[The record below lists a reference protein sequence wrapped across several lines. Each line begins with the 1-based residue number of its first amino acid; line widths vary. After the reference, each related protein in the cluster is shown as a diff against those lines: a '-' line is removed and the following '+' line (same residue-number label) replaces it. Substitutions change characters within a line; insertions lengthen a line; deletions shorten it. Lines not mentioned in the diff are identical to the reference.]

1 VVTKTLIIGGGGF
14 IGAHL
19 AQKLAVA
26 EESVDILD
34 NFSRAVRDPF
44 LQKIEEMKSVRLIDA
59 DMLDSATPSVLDDDY
74 TSVYQF
80 AAIIG
85 VRHVLERPYEVLHKN
100 VLIQA
105 NAIELAK
112 RQKKIDRFIF
122 ASTSEVY
129 AGSLK
134 HMNLQV
140 PTPENVPIALTN
152 LEHPRT
158 SYMLSKVYGEA
169 MCQQSD
175 LPFTIVRPHNVYGP
189 RMGLAHVLPELIKK
203 VCVLPQEG
211 QLEVASVDHRR
222 AFCYIDDAIETL
234 HNLAFNP
241 KAVNGTF
248 NLGNQE
254 QEVSIGEVARIVLEI
269 TGRTDLKITPLPE
282 TPGSPARRCPDMTKT
297 TNLIGSLPFLS
308 LKDGVERTYK
318 WYTENVFS
326 DGGVSAI

>member
-1 VVTKTLIIGGGGF
+1 MTKTLIIGGGGF

-19 AQKLAVA
+19 AKKLAA
-26 EESVDILD
+26 ADGSVDILD

-44 LQKIEEMKSVRLIDA
+44 LGKIEGMNNVGLIDA
-59 DMLDSATPSVLDDDY
+59 DMLDSTTLSVLDDDY
-74 TSVYQF
+74 TAIYQF

-112 RQKKIDRFIF
+112 RQNKLNRFVF

-134 HMNLQV
+134 HMALHI
-140 PTPENVPIALTN
+140 PTPENVPIALTS

-158 SYMLSKVYGEA
+158 SYMLSKIYGEA

-203 VCVLPQEG
+203 VRVLPQKG
-211 QLEVASVDHRR
+211 KLEVASVDHHR
-222 AFCYIDDAIETL
+222 AFCYIDDGIEIL
-234 HNLAFNP
+234 RNLASNP
-241 KAVNGTF
+241 KAVGGTF

-254 QEVSIGEVARIVLEI
+254 QEVSIGDVARIVLDV
-269 TGRTDLKITPLPE
+269 TGRKDLSIIPLSE
-282 TPGSPARRCPDMTKT
+282 TPGSPARRCPDMNKT
-297 TNLIGSLPFLS
+297 MNLINSFPFVS
-308 LKDGVERTYK
+308 LKEGVERTYK

>member
-1 VVTKTLIIGGGGF
+1 VTKTLIIGGGGF

-19 AQKLAVA
+19 AQKLVA
-26 EESVDILD
+26 ADGSVDILD

-59 DMLDSATPSVLDDDY
+59 DMLDSATPTIMDDDY
-74 TSVYQF
+74 TAIYQF

-105 NAIELAK
+105 HAIELAK
-112 RQKKIDRFIF
+112 RQRELNRFVF

-134 HMNLQV
+134 HMTLQV
-140 PTPENVPIALTN
+140 PTPEDVPIALTS

-158 SYMLSKVYGEA
+158 SYMLSKIYGEA

-203 VCVLPQEG
+203 ARALPQGG

-222 AFCYIDDAIETL
+222 AFCFIDDAIEIL
-234 HNLAFNP
+234 HNLASNP
-241 KAVNGTF
+241 KAVDGTF

-254 QEVSIGEVARIVLEI
+254 QEVSIGEIARIVLEV
-269 TGRTDLKITPLPE
+269 TSRKDLEVVPLPE

>member
-1 VVTKTLIIGGGGF
+1 MAGSLEHI
-14 IGAHL
+14 L
-19 AQKLAVA
+19 PRKLAVVGD
-26 EESVDILD
+26 SVDILD
-34 NFSRAVRDPF
+34 NFFRELFVILSF
-44 LQKIEEMKSVRLIDA
+44 KKIEGMKNVRLIDA
-59 DMLDSATPSVLDDDY
+59 DILDSATPSVLDDDY
-74 TSVYQF
+74 TAIYQF

-105 NAIELAK
+105 KAIELAK
-112 RQKKIDRFIF
+112 RQRELNRFIF

-134 HMNLQV
+134 HMTLQV
-140 PTPENVPIALTN
+140 PTPEDVPIALTS

-158 SYMLSKVYGEA
+158 SYMLSKIYGEA

-203 VCVLPQEG
+203 ARALPQGG

-222 AFCYIDDAIETL
+222 AFCFVDDGVEIL
-234 HNLAFNP
+234 RNLAYNP
-241 KAVNGTF
+241 KAVGGTF

-254 QEVSIGEVARIVLEI
+254 QEVSIGEVAQIVS
-269 TGRTDLKITPLPE
+269 GNYRP
-282 TPGSPARRCPDMTKT
+282 
-297 TNLIGSLPFLS
+297 
-308 LKDGVERTYK
+308 Y
-318 WYTENVFS
+318 
-326 DGGVSAI
+326 